1 MSKVGEYYRELSEFM
16 FPPRSVRKKPVKKKD
31 KKKNAEKSEDKSA

>member
-16 FPPRSVRKKPVKKKD
+16 FPPRSVRKKPVKKKKVKKPKD
-31 KKKNAEKSEDKSA
+31 KCIS